1 MRSNSIKFAAI
12 AGRNF
17 QIARDL
23 MRAARK
29 CSHAD
34 LKAQMIETAKFS
46 NRLGVTYLQLARNA
60 QRHEHILI
68 TAEVENAV

>member
-1 MRSNSIKFAAI
+1 MRSDSIKFAAT

-29 CSHAD
+29 CSYAD
-34 LKAQMIETAKFS
+34 LKAQMIETARFS
-46 NRLGVTYLQLARNA
+46 NRLGVTYLQLARTE
-60 QRHEHILI
+60 QRYEHILI
-68 TAEVENAV
+68 TAEVENAI

>member
-1 MRSNSIKFAAI
+1 MRSDSIKFAAI

-17 QIARDL
+17 QNARL
-23 MRAARK
+23 FMRNARK

-60 QRHEHILI
+60 QRHEHIRI
-68 TAEVENAV
+68 TAEVENAI

>member
-1 MRSNSIKFAAI
+1 MRSDSINFAAT

-34 LKAQMIETAKFS
+34 LKAQMIESAKFS

-60 QRHEHILI
+60 QRHEHIRI

>member
-1 MRSNSIKFAAI
+1 MRSDSIKFAAT

-29 CSHAD
+29 CSHVD
-34 LKAQMIETAKFS
+34 LKAQMIESAKFS
-46 NRLGVTYLQLARNA
+46 NRLGVTYLQLGRNA
-60 QRHEHILI
+60 QRHEHIRI
-68 TAEVENAV
+68 TTEVENAI

>member
-1 MRSNSIKFAAI
+1 MRFDSITYAAT

-17 QIARDL
+17 QIARDH

-34 LKAQMIETAKFS
+34 LKAQMIETARFS

-68 TAEVENAV
+68 TAEVENAI

>member
-1 MRSNSIKFAAI
+1 MRSDSIKFAAT

-17 QIARDL
+17 QIARDH

-29 CSHAD
+29 CSHVD
-34 LKAQMIETAKFS
+34 LKAQMIESAKFS

-60 QRHEHILI
+60 QRHEHIRI
-68 TAEVENAV
+68 TAEVENAI

>member
-1 MRSNSIKFAAI
+1 MRSDSIKFAAI

-17 QIARDL
+17 QNARL
-23 MRAARK
+23 FMRNARK

-34 LKAQMIETAKFS
+34 LKAQMIKNAKLI
-46 NRLGVTYLQLARNA
+46 NRLGVAYLQLARNA

-68 TAEVENAV
+68 TAEVENAI

>member
-1 MRSNSIKFAAI
+1 MRSDSIKFAAT

-17 QIARDL
+17 QIARDH

-46 NRLGVTYLQLARNA
+46 NRLGVTYLQLARTA

-68 TAEVENAV
+68 TAEVENAI